1 LAQLPSLF
9 IRPFFLKK
17 KDQKFKPALRR
28 MLKHRKNV
36 ALHAQFFARWR
47 YRGCPADTN
56 CRDCATSLLKAK
68 NHSSASFFLS
78 LVRLAALR
86 GMLSVDSNSGSAFK
100 RRFELK
106 KISENLRY
114 LRETNI
120 SPRTTMRSFLT
131 SRAYWPQLPSL
142 FIRPFFLKKKDQK
155 FKPALRRMLK
165 HRKNVALH
173 AQFFARVRYR
183 VQPPYLKQKIT
194 VPLHFSFRW

>member
-1 LAQLPSLF
+1 MHN
-9 IRPFFLKK
+9 FLRVG
-17 KDQKFKPALRR
+17 DIGDALLILTVGIVQPPYQKQKI
-28 MLKHRKNV
+28 N
-36 ALHAQFFARWR
+36 
-47 YRGCPADTN
+47 
-56 CRDCATSLLKAK
+56 
-68 NHSSASFFLS
+68 SASFFLS

-173 AQFFARVRYR
+173 AQFFARWRYR
-183 VQPPYLKQKIT
+183 GCPADTNCRDCATSLPKAKNHSST
-194 VPLHFSFRW
+194 